1 VADSNSISSASLCDF
16 VVNVLTC
23 LSQLVYFMGVLTVA
37 IIADVLYNGVLDVTG
52 IPYFLGKKGM
62 PSTVAYYVC
71 GDGADGCGDTL

>member
-1 VADSNSISSASLCDF
+1 
-16 VVNVLTC
+16 
-23 LSQLVYFMGVLTVA
+23 MGVLTVA